1 MIANSDIIMKLRRGE
16 LDCNNQELFFSH
28 IIKGLLLRLDDDI
41 SVRGESIPHF
51 ILHTGDD
58 NMYLLKKGHNMAI
71 EPYEISN
78 ENYIYNS
85 VPRCIVNPSNIDIL
99 SDQLTN
105 PYSRGVFQFESEDNI
120 YTLSAEFRRMP
131 IKLNCELKYYVDS
144 FKDYLDLIQQIMS
157 KLCFIRT
164 YKIVYMGQNITCSYK
179 IPESLQEE
187 HNMELD
193 GTMTDSKY
201 KTITLSLEI
210 ETNFPIFEPRTIVST
225 TDYIS
230 KISRKDI
237 DINNGEYNRNSSA
250 RFGLYKKDDISQGN
264 PPTDKINSYIHGI
277 DASDT

>member
-28 IIKGLLLRLDDDI
+28 IVKGLLLRLDDDI

-144 FKDYLDLIQQIMS
+144 FKDYLELIQQIMS

-193 GTMTDSKY
+193 GTTTDSKY

-237 DINNGEYNRNSSA
+237 DINNGEYNRNSSV